1 MAFLQSAY
9 LVMVFTVP
17 IAGVILNTYVLRKLI
32 RVARKSV
39 VRFETTSGLPLA
51 AMSVGDSITLC
62 ALLMQ
67 AIFHITPKGEVPTV
81 VLSSICKFG
90 IFLIHSTSAFSVW
103 CWFFLSV
110 LRYIAVFHPFKY
122 RTIWRQP
129 RNALKFLAGA
139 VGMFQIYTL
148 IFVTYRQ
155 EEKSCG
161 EYDVFHESAFKHV
174 HLLDIFLF
182 YAIPSL
188 LRITLDFL
196 VLIHCYSPFS
206 VEGLDRVTID
216 RRYAISGPATT
227 KRFSHT
233 GETDTLDNKA
243 HVALA
248 ISITASTNTPSV
260 KRIHHG
266 NPKKKTAMV
275 MRSILISVLNLLL
288 NLPSHIF
295 RAWASYD
302 ESSLENEIV
311 RTLEPIAQMMYF
323 SQFACNAFYL
333 ATSIYETN
341 GSPRNTVISSSNR
354 HVSRCISDDEA

>member
-1 MAFLQSAY
+1 MYLLQKAY
-9 LVMVFTVP
+9 MIMVFTVP

-32 RVARKSV
+32 RLARKSV

-51 AMSVGDSITLC
+51 AMSIGDSITLC

-81 VLSSICKFG
+81 VLSTTCKFG
-90 IFLIHSTSAFSVW
+90 IYLIHSTSAFSVW

-110 LRYIAVFHPFKY
+110 LRYVAVFHPFKY

-129 RNALKFLAGA
+129 RNALKILAGA
-139 VGMFQIYTL
+139 VSVFQIYTL
-148 IFVTYRQ
+148 AIVTYRDK
-155 EEKSCG
+155 EKMCG
-161 EYDVFHESAFKHV
+161 EYDVFHESAWKHI
-174 HLLDIFLF
+174 HLVDIFLF
-182 YAIPSL
+182 YAVPSL

-206 VEGLDRVTID
+206 MDGLDRVTVD
-216 RRYAISGPATT
+216 RRYAISGPTT
-227 KRFSHT
+227 KRFST
-233 GETDTLDNKA
+233 PGETESLDNKA

-248 ISITASTNTPSV
+248 ISITANTSSV
-260 KRIHHG
+260 KRVHYG

-275 MRSILISVLNLLL
+275 MRSILISVLNLFL
-288 NLPSHIF
+288 NLPSHIL

-302 ESSLENEIV
+302 ERSLEHEFV
-311 RTLEPIAQMMYF
+311 QVLEPIAQMMYF

-333 ATSIYETN
+333 ATSIYETS

-354 HVSRCISDDEA
+354 HVSRCISEEEA